1 MTKTMK
7 FEEAVARLEAIVE
20 QMESGEVDLDRSLA
34 LFEEGVKLVHYCT
47 AKLEEAKK
55 KVEVLVK
62 KGDTMVKEPFNE
74 QTEKENS
81 GNSDAE

>member
-1 MTKTMK
+1 
-7 FEEAVARLEAIVE
+7 
-20 QMESGEVDLDRSLA
+20 
-34 LFEEGVKLVHYCT
+34 VHYCT